1 MKRNLSPLSTFRVKR
16 LYKKQINRA
25 LRYERQGYAGLAAY
39 AWKVADDFAIEIA
52 NRRANSYT
60 AYEG

>member
-1 MKRNLSPLSTFRVKR
+1 MKRNISELSTFRVKR
-16 LYKKQINRA
+16 LYKKKVKYA
-25 LRYERQGYAGLAAY
+25 LRCEREGYFGLAAY
-39 AWKVADDFAIEIA
+39 AWQVADDFAIEIA